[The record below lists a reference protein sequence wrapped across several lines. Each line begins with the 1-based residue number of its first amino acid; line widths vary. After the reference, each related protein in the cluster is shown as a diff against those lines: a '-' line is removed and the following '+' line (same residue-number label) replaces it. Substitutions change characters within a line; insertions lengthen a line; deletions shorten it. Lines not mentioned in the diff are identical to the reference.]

1 MRVSS
6 LTMIPLLASLSP
18 ANDAGRPALRALPG
32 NIVDVAAGDF
42 FLHAPDTIA
51 SGLTTLRVHVVQGE
65 HIAILVRLD
74 SPHTAADL
82 LRARREGHPRPPWMH
97 FIGGPGFPAP
107 GGSANA
113 TMVLPPGHYLVMCD
127 VAGPDGVRHFEKGMF
142 RSLVVRATSGQPLA
156 LGLLPQADVV
166 VKMRDHV
173 FAFSAPIRA
182 GTRVLRVVNEG
193 SVMHEFR
200 LVRVLPG
207 RTARES
213 LGWKPGDKTP
223 RPDEDVTA
231 LVGIV
236 PGAELTTTVH
246 FAQGEYVVLCVP
258 QLAHG
263 MIRTLRVLSVKG
275 RSLAAPLTG

>member
-6 LTMIPLLASLSP
+6 WTMIPLLASLSP
-18 ANDAGRPALRALPG
+18 ANDAGRPAPRALPG
-32 NIVDVAAGDF
+32 HLVDVTAGDF

-65 HIAILVRLD
+65 HIAVLVRLD
-74 SPHTAADL
+74 SAYTAADL

-97 FIGGPGFPAP
+97 IIGGPGFPAP

-113 TMVLPPGHYLVMCD
+113 TMVLAPGHYLVMCD
-127 VAGPDGVRHFEKGMF
+127 VAGADGVRHFEKGMF
-142 RSLVVRATSGQPLA
+142 HALVVKATSGRPPA
-156 LGLLPQADVV
+156 EGLLPQADAV

-263 MIRTLRVLSVKG
+263 MIKTLRVLSVKG